1 MPVDYYE
8 ALGVSREANDEEI
21 RRAFRRKAMEF
32 HPDRN
37 RTPGAEDKFKEI
49 NEAYQVLG
57 DQEKRARYDRF
68 GHAGVNGGGGSS
80 DRPFDGFDPFGGFG
94 DIFDTFFGGG
104 GQQRANRARPGEDIT
119 QRITLSF
126 EEAVFGCE
134 RDIEINR
141 VEPCH
146 HCSGAGNEPGTPVT
160 TCATCHGSGQVRR
173 AQRSVFG
180 QFAVATP
187 CGDCRATG
195 RVIETPCRNCRA
207 RGVEKTPAEPAPSPS
222 RRALK
227 TGCRCASPARATPAA
242 TAGRRATCMCRC
254 ASLDHPVFVRD
265 GFDLVCDLSINMAEA
280 ALGVTKPAPTLEGEE
295 VPLEI
300 PAGAKSGSYFRLR
313 GRGIPHL
320 RRDGRM
326 NNRRGDIRVIVTVD
340 IPARLNKYQRELLE
354 NLAYSFEH
362 GGKAPPAPAKPKAA
376 ATTASGASGQ
386 SKTKR
391 PRNRRQKAS
400 ARATEPAAASPEPD
414 DATPTPAAGATAP
427 DEKQPRGLFD
437 RIKDTFSPPRQ
448 HPALRR
454 RGTRRLTAVAPQ
466 TRHDRTGDNRNDLA
480 RIEHPGSL

>member
-68 GHAGVNGGGGSS
+68 GHAGVNGGGSGS

-207 RGVEKTPAEPAPSPS
+207 RGVERRQRTRAITIPAGIENGMQV
-222 RRALK
+222 RV
-227 TGCRCASPARATPAA
+227 TGEGD
-242 TAGRRATCMCRC
+242 AGSNGGPPGNLYVQVRV
-254 ASLDHPVFVRD
+254 LDHPVFVRD

-376 ATTASGASGQ
+376 AATASGASGQ
-386 SKTKR
+386 GKAKR

-427 DEKQPRGLFD
+427 DDKQPRGLFD
-437 RIKDTFSPPRQ
+437 RIKDTFSPPSNNSSSGN
-448 HPALRR
+448 P
-454 RGTRRLTAVAPQ
+454 PP
-466 TRHDRTGDNRNDLA
+466 GDGERA
-480 RIEHPGSL
+480 G

>member
-68 GHAGVNGGGGSS
+68 GHAGVNGGGS

-141 VEPCH
+141 VEPCR

-207 RGVEKTPAEPAPSPS
+207 RGVERRQRTRAITIPAGIENGMQV
-222 RRALK
+222 RV
-227 TGCRCASPARATPAA
+227 TGEGD
-242 TAGRRATCMCRC
+242 AGSNGGPPGNLYVQVRV
-254 ASLDHPVFVRD
+254 LDHPVFVRD

-376 ATTASGASGQ
+376 ATVSGASGQ
-386 SKTKR
+386 GKTKR

-400 ARATEPAAASPEPD
+400 ARSTEPAAASPEPD
-414 DATPTPAAGATAP
+414 DAPPTPAAGATAP

-437 RIKDTFSPPRQ
+437 RIKDTFSPPSNN
-448 HPALRR
+448 PASRR

>member
-68 GHAGVNGGGGSS
+68 GHAGVNGGGSSS

-207 RGVEKTPAEPAPSPS
+207 RGVERRQRTRAITIPAGIENGMQV
-222 RRALK
+222 RV
-227 TGCRCASPARATPAA
+227 TGEGD
-242 TAGRRATCMCRC
+242 AGSNGGPPGNLYVQVRV
-254 ASLDHPVFVRD
+254 LDHPVFVRD

-326 NNRRGDIRVIVTVD
+326 NNRRGDIRVIVAVD

-376 ATTASGASGQ
+376 ATASDASGQ
-386 SKTKR
+386 GKSKRT
-391 PRNRRQKAS
+391 RNRRQKAS
-400 ARATEPAAASPEPD
+400 ARATEPADASPEPD

-437 RIKDTFSPPRQ
+437 RIKDTFSPPANNSSSGN
-448 HPALRR
+448 P
-454 RGTRRLTAVAPQ
+454 PP
-466 TRHDRTGDNRNDLA
+466 GDGERA
-480 RIEHPGSL
+480 G

>member
-68 GHAGVNGGGGSS
+68 GHAGVNGGGSSS

-207 RGVEKTPAEPAPSPS
+207 RGVERRQRTRAITIPAGIENGMQV
-222 RRALK
+222 RV
-227 TGCRCASPARATPAA
+227 TGEGD
-242 TAGRRATCMCRC
+242 AGSNGGPPGNLYVQVRV
-254 ASLDHPVFVRD
+254 LDHPVFVRD

-300 PAGAKSGSYFRLR
+300 PAGTKSGSYFRLR

-354 NLAYSFEH
+354 NLAYSFDH

-376 ATTASGASGQ
+376 AGASGQ

-391 PRNRRQKAS
+391 TRNRRQKAP
-400 ARATEPAAASPEPD
+400 ARATEPAAARPEPD

-437 RIKDTFSPPRQ
+437 RIKDTFSPPSNNSLSGNT
-448 HPALRR
+448 PS
-454 RGTRRLTAVAPQ
+454 GNPPP
-466 TRHDRTGDNRNDLA
+466 GDGERA
-480 RIEHPGSL
+480 G

>member
-68 GHAGVNGGGGSS
+68 GHAGVNGGGSGS

-207 RGVEKTPAEPAPSPS
+207 RGVERRQRTRAITIPAGIENGMQV
-222 RRALK
+222 RV
-227 TGCRCASPARATPAA
+227 TGEGD
-242 TAGRRATCMCRC
+242 AGSNGGPPGNLYVQVRV
-254 ASLDHPVFVRD
+254 LDHPVFVRD
-265 GFDLVCDLSINMAEA
+265 GFDLVCDLTINMAEA
-280 ALGVTKPAPTLEGEE
+280 ALGVTKPVPTLEGEE

-376 ATTASGASGQ
+376 ATPSDASGQ
-386 SKTKR
+386 GKAKR

-400 ARATEPAAASPEPD
+400 ARSTEPAAASPEPD
-414 DATPTPAAGATAP
+414 DAPTTPAAGATAP

-437 RIKDTFSPPRQ
+437 RIKDTFSPPANTP
-448 HPALRR
+448 PA
-454 RGTRRLTAVAPQ
+454 
-466 TRHDRTGDNRNDLA
+466 GDGERA
-480 RIEHPGSL
+480 G